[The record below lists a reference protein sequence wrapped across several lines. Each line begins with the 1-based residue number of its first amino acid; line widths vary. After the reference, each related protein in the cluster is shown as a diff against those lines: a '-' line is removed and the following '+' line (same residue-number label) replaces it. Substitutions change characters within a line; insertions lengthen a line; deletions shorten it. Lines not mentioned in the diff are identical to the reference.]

1 MLALGYERF
10 LRYEK
15 LAQFNARIHL
25 LGSDTFRKK
34 NGTPGNMKS
43 IMVHIIELTY
53 NHIDYIFP
61 YGLILENGTH
71 IIIVHI
77 ELTS

>member
-1 MLALGYERF
+1 
-10 LRYEK
+10 
-15 LAQFNARIHL
+15 
-25 LGSDTFRKK
+25 
-34 NGTPGNMKS
+34 MKS

-61 YGLILENGTH
+61 YGLIFENGTH